1 MIDKNA
7 FELGKFKLVESS
19 EAGMLSQVQRAIRRN
34 QWVVFLGWE
43 PHPMNTRFQMKYLEG
58 GDDFF
63 GPNYGGATTYTNVR
77 KGYAQGVRQRRPTA
91 EEPQLHPRDGEQADG
106 RGTQRNKK
114 PEEAA
119 KAWLKDHPEQLDA
132 WLAGVTTR
140 DGQPA
145 ATAAKLAF
153 AKWRPVVH
161 FPLLMDPDYVPD

>member
-1 MIDKNA
+1 
-7 FELGKFKLVESS
+7 
-19 EAGMLSQVQRAIRRN
+19 
-34 QWVVFLGWE
+34 
-43 PHPMNTRFQMKYLEG
+43 MNTRFQMKYLEG

-63 GPNYGGATTYTNVR
+63 GPNYGGATIYTNVR
-77 KGYAQGVRQRRPTA
+77 KGYAQECANVG
-91 EEPQLHPRDGEQADG
+91 QLLKNLSFTLEMENKLMDAVLNE
-106 RGTQRNKK
+106 NKK

-145 ATAAKLAF
+145 AAAPS
-153 AKWRPVVH
+153 WRSPSRRPVVH